1 MIDKTALGLLL
12 AGLLISTG
20 CGSDKYPTEMSL
32 EDAPETIAEAFKDE
46 KNANIKAMATQATQ
60 LLKARNYTGAHGIL
74 KQLMSLPDLTPEQR
88 DELDAL
94 FDEQRDRMRSL
105 NEGVREQFRS
115 AQQELRS
122 AIAEILTAEQ
132 QERFAELTVE
142 RRERSRGDFRRGNG
156 RGRQ

>member
-88 DELDAL
+88 DLLAGGMMAVAANL
-94 FDEQRDRMRSL
+94 QK
-105 NEGVREQFRS
+105 
-115 AQQELRS
+115 A
-122 AIAEILTAEQ
+122 AEQ
-132 QERFAELTVE
+132 
-142 RRERSRGDFRRGNG
+142 GNAQAG
-156 RGRQ
+156 QYLKMQSFGK

>member
-1 MIDKTALGLLL
+1 MRMIDKTALGLLL

-88 DELDAL
+88 DLLAGG
-94 FDEQRDRMRSL
+94 MMA
-105 NEGVREQFRS
+105 V
-115 AQQELRS
+115 
-122 AIAEILTAEQ
+122 AENLQKAAEQ
-132 QERFAELTVE
+132 
-142 RRERSRGDFRRGNG
+142 GNAQAG
-156 RGRQ
+156 RYLKQQSFGK